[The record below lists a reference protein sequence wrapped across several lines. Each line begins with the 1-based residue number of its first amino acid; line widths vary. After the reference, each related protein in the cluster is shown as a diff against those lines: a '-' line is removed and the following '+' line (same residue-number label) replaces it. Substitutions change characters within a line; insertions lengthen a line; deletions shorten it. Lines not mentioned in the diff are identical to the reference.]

1 MKKFLSW
8 AKLQVKRMI
17 IIFIRIFCPVKKN
30 RIYFISNG
38 GAFYSCNPRAFF
50 EYLYENHKNEFEF
63 CYCVKNELKNLLPKD
78 KNIKTFKNNSI
89 KNIYYFQ
96 TSKIIISN
104 FRIGWAMNKRKG
116 QFYIQTWH
124 GGPIPQKMIE
134 KDAINDLDSNYIK
147 MAKKDSL
154 NIDLLMTGSDAVLKI
169 FKTNFWYNGN
179 ISNFGT
185 PRYDVFIK
193 TSKAQINEIKK
204 RLGIKEQT
212 KVVLYAPTFR
222 DSVSLNNLLLKDE
235 IVLNAFEKYFNENVV
250 LIYKFH
256 PNQINNAKNINFGNK
271 KVINLTTYSNIV
283 DLELIADVLI
293 TDFSSVMADFV
304 VMNKL
309 CFLLIKDYEDYI
321 NNERGLYLKLDDL
334 PYLKVKKEEEFSD
347 ILKDENLI
355 KNSLKKLTEFK
366 EKYGINEVG
375 DSCAKLYNVIK
386 EKTNE

>member
-63 CYCVKNELKNLLPKD
+63 CYCIKNELKNLLPKD

-193 TSKAQINEIKK
+193 TSKAQIKEIKK

-256 PNQINNAKNINFGNK
+256 PNQINNAKNINFSNK

-355 KNSLKKLTEFK
+355 KNSLKNLTEFK

>member
-1 MKKFLSW
+1 M
-8 AKLQVKRMI
+8 
-17 IIFIRIFCPVKKN
+17 
-30 RIYFISNG
+30 
-38 GAFYSCNPRAFF
+38 
-50 EYLYENHKNEFEF
+50 
-63 CYCVKNELKNLLPKD
+63 
-78 KNIKTFKNNSI
+78 
-89 KNIYYFQ
+89 
-96 TSKIIISN
+96 
-104 FRIGWAMNKRKG
+104 
-116 QFYIQTWH
+116 
-124 GGPIPQKMIE
+124 
-134 KDAINDLDSNYIK
+134 
-147 MAKKDSL
+147 
-154 NIDLLMTGSDAVLKI
+154 
-169 FKTNFWYNGN
+169 
-179 ISNFGT
+179 
-185 PRYDVFIK
+185 
-193 TSKAQINEIKK
+193 
-204 RLGIKEQT
+204 
-212 KVVLYAPTFR
+212 
-222 DSVSLNNLLLKDE
+222 SLNNLLLKDE

-334 PYLKVKKEEEFSD
+334 PYIKLKKEEEFSD

-355 KNSLKKLTEFK
+355 KNSLKNLTEFK

-386 EKTNE
+386 EKINE

>member
-96 TSKIIISN
+96 TSKIIVSN

-116 QFYIQTWH
+116 QLYIQTWH

-134 KDAINDLDSNYIK
+134 KDAIDYLDDNYIK
-147 MAKKDSL
+147 MAKKDSF
-154 NIDLLMTGSDAVLKI
+154 NIDLLMVGSDAIFKI

-185 PRYDVFIK
+185 PRYDVFINSDILK
-193 TSKAQINEIKK
+193 INKIKK
-204 RLGIKEQT
+204 NLGIDTQT
-212 KVVLYAPTFR
+212 KVILYAPTFR
-222 DSVSLNNLLLKDE
+222 NSEDINNLFLNNE
-235 IVLNAFEKYFNENVV
+235 IVLNTFENYFNKKVI

-256 PNQINNAKNINFGNK
+256 PNQIKYAKDINFNNE
-271 KVINLTTYSNIV
+271 KVLNLTNYSNIV
-283 DLELIADVLI
+283 DLELIADILI
-293 TDFSSVMADFV
+293 TDFSSVMADFI

-309 CFLLIKDYEDYI
+309 CFLLIKDYDYYI
-321 NNERGLYLKLDDL
+321 NNERNLYLKLDDL
-334 PYLKVKKEEEFSD
+334 PY
-347 ILKDENLI
+347 IRIKDENELKNILNNKKLI
-355 KNSLKKLTEFK
+355 ENSLKNLINFK
-366 EKYGINEVG
+366 NKCGITEVG
-375 DSCAKLYNVIK
+375 NSCENLYSLIK
-386 EKTNE
+386 EKINE